1 MTKTF
6 FEAFEEARHE
16 LTIGDEDAPELNVL
30 QPGLVAVFFL
40 DKSYE
45 RREAISRVLAMYC
58 ERYGDKMKWG
68 YFSDDMRNRTWDSK
82 MLAMCQQYLVGDPA
96 NAVYFRWSSEVGFG
110 YVGDYTIDAFSDTGW
125 FEQVHKSLSYLRF
138 YLPVEEL
145 ADGGTQ
151 QLQEFLSAVCD
162 LLKPIHGY
170 MGLGIQQSHDDN
182 PFQAMEYE
190 LAQEFNGLEVAS
202 PLSLD
207 ELRAGFKS
215 INWYTILDQQWI
227 DKLGGAESLRT
238 QFNDERI
245 QLIPYAHG
253 LIVKAGEWPELGWV
267 KRNPFPELYVK
278 VNRVLKPVR
287 APELECLHNGSIAG
301 EARFSPRSSNLW
313 LRRFDDAPEAPPTPA
328 GPSPRGKVVS
338 LSPAAKSD
346 RLRCEAGQPCPRAGF
361 WFTPAQVG
369 SRRLFKPGEVMPEFK
384 SDYGATI
391 WQWDE
396 VSQDPPKP

>member
-45 RREAISRVLAMYC
+45 RREAISQALAMYC
-58 ERYGDKMKWG
+58 ERYGDKLKWG
-68 YFSDDMRNRTWDSK
+68 YFSDDMRGRTWDPK
-82 MLAMCQQYLVGDPA
+82 MLAMCQKYFVSDP
-96 NAVYFRWSSEVGFG
+96 NAVYFQWSSEIGFE
-110 YVGDYTIDAFSDTGW
+110 YVGEYNIDAYSHEGW
-125 FEQVHKSLSYLRF
+125 FENVHKSLSHLRF

-145 ADGGTQ
+145 ANDGVVR
-151 QLQEFLSAVCD
+151 LEEFLLAICN

-170 MGLGIQQSHDDN
+170 FGLGIQQSHDHED
-182 PFQAMEYE
+182 FQAMEYE

-202 PLSLD
+202 PSSHK

-227 DKLGGAESLRT
+227 DKLGGAESLRL
-238 QFNDERI
+238 QLNDERI
-245 QLIPYAHG
+245 QLLPYSRG

-267 KRNPFPELYVK
+267 KKNPFPELYVK
-278 VNRVLKPVR
+278 VNRVLKPARV
-287 APELECLHNGSIAG
+287 PELGCLHYGSVAG

-313 LRRFDDAPEAPPTPA
+313 LRRFDNAPEVPPTPVDSSSA
-328 GPSPRGKVVS
+328 DKVVNLFS
-338 LSPAAKSD
+338 APKTD
-346 RLRCEAGQPCPRAGF
+346 RLRCEAGQPCPREGF

-369 SRRLFKPGEVMPEFK
+369 SRRLFKTGELMPEVGG
-384 SDYGATI
+384 DYGATI
-391 WQWDE
+391 WQWDPT
-396 VSQDPPKP
+396 QAP